1 VPYVLKHRET
11 GEIAAC
17 MLKNVYDLD
26 YFGVKWWDSPAE
38 ASVESARLLAELGRR
53 DAAMWDVVE
62 IDSSTLKLGNVK
74 LNNDPRRTLYMDE
87 QGKLR
92 AR

>member
-1 VPYVLKHRET
+1 MPYVLKHRKT

-26 YFGVKWWDSPAE
+26 YFGVKWWDSQEAASAE
-38 ASVESARLLAELGRR
+38 AHRLLAELGRS
-53 DAAMWDVVE
+53 DPAMWDVVE
-62 IDSSTLKLGNVK
+62 IGANDLRLGNVK

-87 QGKLR
+87 NGRLR
-92 AR
+92 AT